1 MMILERY
8 LYRIFAVESWFNI
21 MVMQCKYIQSVSVL
35 FIMIVI
41 DIAIHSSINNRVQS
55 TLSEPPLPPQLDQKV
70 NLCSAPLLLA
80 TSSGRLS
87 PEDSRQSVQYYVNV
101 SSSSGSSRRGP
112 ERSLMENKVRNVDIN
127 LAAGL
132 ACFYT
137 FCGSSFIFSSTERD
151 SRGWCRL
158 TSQSPCEPLTPHSH
172 SHYYGSLKVPY

>member
-1 MMILERY
+1 MLTKPAISERLYKFWIGFQLVQSALMMILERY

-127 LAAGL
+127 LARSL
-132 ACFYT
+132 PCFY
-137 FCGSSFIFSSTERD
+137 SA
-151 SRGWCRL
+151 L
-158 TSQSPCEPLTPHSH
+158 QSNTDTAAAW
-172 SHYYGSLKVPY
+172 